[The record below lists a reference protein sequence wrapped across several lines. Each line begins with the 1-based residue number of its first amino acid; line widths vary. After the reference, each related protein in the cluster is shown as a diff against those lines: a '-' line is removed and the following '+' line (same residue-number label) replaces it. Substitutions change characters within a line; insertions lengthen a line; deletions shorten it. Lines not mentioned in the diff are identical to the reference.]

1 MAKSN
6 VLLVDNELLSRD
18 LLTNHLQHEG
28 FAVRVAA
35 DSAEAL
41 KILARKKYPLA
52 IVSSGI
58 GEETVCELIAR
69 IHKRKKDSLVYLLV
83 SQAGAY
89 DADRL
94 VEIGAYDIIVR
105 PFRLE
110 NVKLKMRNALELLAL
125 KTKARE
131 FSEKLQQL
139 ENSLKRYETVKERVK
154 IPDLSSVEI
163 QVDEKKQD
171 SRTVEQNH
179 KGPSHI
185 PAWIGDKEY
194 RKQQRAI
201 ESSDATIEMIR
212 QLDELHK
219 AGILTEQE
227 FKEKKKELLKRI

>member
-1 MAKSN
+1 M
-6 VLLVDNELLSRD
+6 LLVDNELLSRD
-18 LLTNHLQHEG
+18 LLKNHLQQEG
-28 FAVRVAA
+28 FAVRVVS
-35 DSAEAL
+35 DSAEAF
-41 KILARKKYPLA
+41 KALARTKYPLA
-52 IVSSGI
+52 IVSNGI

-69 IHKRKKDSLVYLLV
+69 IHSRQKDSLVFLLV

-94 VEIGAYDIIVR
+94 VDIGAYDIIVR

-131 FSEKLQQL
+131 YSERLKRL
-139 ENSLKRYETVKERVK
+139 ENSLQQYETVRERVK

-163 QVDEKKQD
+163 KTDDQKQY
-171 SRTVEQNH
+171 SQTAEQN
-179 KGPSHI
+179 PNEQSHI

-194 RKQQRAI
+194 RKQKRAV
-201 ESSDATIEMIR
+201 ESSDTTIEMIR
-212 QLDELHK
+212 QLDELQK

-227 FKEKKKELLKRI
+227 FIEKKKELLKRI